1 MAVVENIANIHFLL
15 KKEEFC
21 LLNNLFKYQYLL
33 QEGKKNCKLLGC
45 KLQGSFLTQH

>member
-33 QEGKKNCKLLGC
+33 QEGKK
-45 KLQGSFLTQH
+45 KLQTAGL